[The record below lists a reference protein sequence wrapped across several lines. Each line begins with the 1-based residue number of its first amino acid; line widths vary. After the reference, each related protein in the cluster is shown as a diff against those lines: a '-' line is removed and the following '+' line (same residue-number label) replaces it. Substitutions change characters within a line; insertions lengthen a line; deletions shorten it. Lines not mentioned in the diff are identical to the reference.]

1 MDSEEE
7 KKEDK
12 GEHINL
18 KVKDQVRFCRRCFVA
33 AAVLVFKRA
42 LFFFFFFFF
51 SDCFLENARGSPFWK
66 IASPISPSFVAQTKH
81 KSLSLSLL
89 KNRTTPRCTLKWR
102 WVPSLRRYAFECFVL
117 FFFERRREENWMR
130 DFYDRCS
137 RHSLTFFLFL
147 SRAFIFMNKTDLRR
161 VLAAQISPTRVRSIL
176 IRRGES

>member
-18 KVKDQVRFCRRCFVA
+18 KVKDQVRFCRRCVVA
-33 AAVLVFKRA
+33 YAVLVFKRA
-42 LFFFFFFFF
+42 LLLLLLLLLGLFFRKRARF
-51 SDCFLENARGSPFWK
+51 SF
-66 IASPISPSFVAQTKH
+66 
-81 KSLSLSLL
+81 L
-89 KNRTTPRCTLKWR
+89 KNRFPDLSFLRCSNETQISLSFSLKKQDNAEVHFKVKMGTKFKKVR
-102 WVPSLRRYAFECFVL
+102 VRVFRLL
-117 FFFERRREENWMR
+117 FFERRREENWMR
-130 DFYDRCS
+130 DFYNRCS